1 MDERMAPEVRL
12 AALAAHLAARKLDVD
27 LGPDGLR
34 VTNPQVKGCCAK
46 NAADTVSCRPRD
58 EDAGSL
64 WYFTSWGEP
73 IAPAD
78 RVTEAAVFVL
88 GRLAAKE
95 ERWPRGP

>member
-64 WYFTSWGEP
+64 WCFTSWGEP

-95 ERWPRGP
+95 ER

>member
-1 MDERMAPEVRL
+1 MDEAMTPEVRL

-27 LGPDGLR
+27 LGPAGLR

-46 NAADTVSCRPRD
+46 NTADTISCRFRG
-58 EDAGSL
+58 EDADRL

-78 RVTEAAVFVL
+78 RVTDAAVFVL
-88 GRLAAKE
+88 GYLAERE
-95 ERWPRGP
+95 EQ